1 MGSRL
6 IALVCALIMGMGT
19 VSGCTSSPG
28 AAERFPEPRGLTRA
42 AAAGLDKGHT
52 ATLILR
58 TIGAIPGFAVQSLD
72 GVVAADATGHGEAT
86 VTTPD
91 GAEDV
96 EFTLSRDGV
105 LIVDSDDRQ
114 TKVGSRGLLSSA
126 TFFDRSGALGTLLS
140 RATALS
146 TEGVE
151 ELDGIPTYRVA
162 GLVSREVIT
171 SVLPEAGSDVEVKFW
186 IERAEH
192 VRVHRVWIQFP
203 PPRAGAGATM
213 LELGISEH
221 DAPLPS
227 PSSR

>member
-1 MGSRL
+1 MVSRL
-6 IALVCALIMGMGT
+6 IALVCALIMGA

-28 AAERFPEPRGLTRA
+28 AAERLPEPRQLTRA

-52 ATLILR
+52 ATLTLR

-91 GAEDV
+91 GTEDV

-105 LIVDSDDRQ
+105 LIVDSDDKQ
-114 TKVGSRGLLSSA
+114 TNVGSRGLLSSA
-126 TFFDRSGALGTLLS
+126 TFFAPSGALGTLLS
-140 RATALS
+140 RATDLS

-162 GLVSREVIT
+162 GLVSREVIA

-192 VRVHRVWIQFP
+192 ARVHRVWIQFP

-227 PSSR
+227 PSSP